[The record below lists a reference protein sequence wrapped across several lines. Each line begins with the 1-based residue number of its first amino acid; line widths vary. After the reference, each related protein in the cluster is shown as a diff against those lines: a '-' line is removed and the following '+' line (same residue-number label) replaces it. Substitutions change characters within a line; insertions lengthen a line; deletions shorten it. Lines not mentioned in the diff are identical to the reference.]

1 MLHTPIDNTI
11 LPLIGYYSQF
21 QGFARENYQLIATMG
36 DDMNAGGA
44 GDIFNDFNREMFC
57 CGKHYLPSD
66 QLILLMIP
74 FPVLTCFREG
84 WTHQRTGWNSRDIR
98 NCLRHLH

>member
-36 DDMNAGGA
+36 DDMNARGT
-44 GDIFNDFNREMFC
+44 GDIFNDLTVKCFAAANTIF
-57 CGKHYLPSD
+57 LPIS
-66 QLILLMIP
+66 
-74 FPVLTCFREG
+74 
-84 WTHQRTGWNSRDIR
+84 
-98 NCLRHLH
+98 